1 MSYQRQAIGIIKE
14 SIKSAIFIDENARS
28 FFQNKDELKGER
40 EEEIS
45 IELFNNFKE
54 DGISL
59 AIHQYKIDDEKNESL
74 KNYLFE
80 DRDLV
85 LLDWNLD
92 GNDSGQD
99 ISLELLSDIVKRP
112 HIHFCTI
119 YTAESGSKI
128 DNVFMNILSYFS
140 GENKEFY
147 DVLYE
152 DLEDEE
158 EIFALKDALNDI
170 NVNRDSADCGK
181 KLGSLFQSNQ
191 AAIKKIQ
198 EITNI
203 SDKKCAIIKASN
215 ALNRTLTSIESNSC
229 PSIVN
234 FENKTLV
241 IDNTI
246 ISILNKDDNS
256 PENLINNISDQIIQ
270 GRTSF
275 TQLLG
280 LEMQSIFSKSG
291 AFIDENLLDFGKDAI
306 IFHREKYRVDGHL
319 HYFPEFIKEIM
330 LEKAKLN
337 IRDKSISLLD
347 DIFLD
352 GQNEGTI
359 PNDKELIAM
368 NVFYN
373 STKLKN
379 DNKLNFGDVFK
390 KEGENIN
397 EYYICVTAL
406 CDCLRPEKIENK
418 FFFAKGEPIKKEN
431 ALQLGD
437 TAFVSYLSDKQIV
450 KWTDVIPSADNLHK
464 FSPVYIKPL
473 QYTISNTE
481 FEDNYITFKSLN
493 SDGEIDTFKGEY
505 ITTIKSNYTQRI
517 ANHAFNHPIRVG
529 VDFVKK

>member
-14 SIKSAIFIDENARS
+14 SIKSAVFIDENARG
-28 FFQNKDELKGER
+28 FFQNQDELKGER

-54 DGISL
+54 NGISL
-59 AIHQYKIDDEKNESL
+59 AIHQYKIDDEKNENL

-99 ISLELLSDIVKRP
+99 ISLQLLSDIIKRP

-119 YTAESGSKI
+119 YTSESGSKI

-140 GENKEFY
+140 GENKQFY
-147 DVLYE
+147 DELYE

-158 EIFALKDALNDI
+158 EIIALKDALNYI
-170 NVNRDSADCGK
+170 NVNRDSVDCGK
-181 KLGSLFQSNQ
+181 KIGALFQSNRTE
-191 AAIKKIQ
+191 IKKIQ
-198 EITNI
+198 EITKLSN
-203 SDKKCAIIKASN
+203 KKCAIIKASN
-215 ALNRTLTSIESNSC
+215 ALNRTLAPIESHSC
-229 PSIVN
+229 PSVVN
-234 FENKTLV
+234 FVNKTLV

-246 ISILNKDDNS
+246 ISILNKDENS
-256 PENLINNISDQIIQ
+256 PADLINNISNQIIQ
-270 GRTSF
+270 GKTSF

-291 AFIDENLLDFGKDAI
+291 AFIDENILDFGKDAI
-306 IFHREKYRVDGHL
+306 IFHREKYRMDGHL

-337 IRDKSISLLD
+337 IRNKSISLLD
-347 DIFLD
+347 NIFLD
-352 GQNEGTI
+352 NQNEGKT
-359 PNDKELIAM
+359 PSDKELIAM

-379 DNKLNFGDVFK
+379 DNKLNFGDVFRK
-390 KEGENIN
+390 KDSKD
-397 EYYICVTAL
+397 YFICVTAL

-464 FSPVYIKPL
+464 YSPVYIKPL
-473 QYTISNTE
+473 QYTILNTE
-481 FEDNYITFKSLN
+481 FEDNYITFKSIN
-493 SDGEIDTFKGEY
+493 SVGEIDTFRGEY
-505 ITTIKSNYTQRI
+505 VTTIKSNYTQRI